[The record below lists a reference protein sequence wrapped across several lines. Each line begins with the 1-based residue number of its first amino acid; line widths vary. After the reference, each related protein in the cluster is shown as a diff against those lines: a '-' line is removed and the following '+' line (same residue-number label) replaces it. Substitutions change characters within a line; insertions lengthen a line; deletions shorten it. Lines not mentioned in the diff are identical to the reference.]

1 MFGTYHHRKVRWKN
15 DHSTSLG
22 SYRWATEDPNPTAK
36 IAETAHLVAQGEAGI
51 AKGLDPDFV
60 QSVREMD
67 ELEGLVEPRQIEGG
81 DQYHE
86 GDVRGQKR
94 ARIEP
99 AQGESR
105 VEEVVVAEQVP
116 APAAPMGLL
125 SANAVESLKFMATLR
140 QQNGGKA
147 LPKVQ
152 PKAVGGLGGL
162 ADYGSDS
169 D

>member
-1 MFGTYHHRKVRWKN
+1 MNV
-15 DHSTSLG
+15 
-22 SYRWATEDPNPTAK
+22 YRWATEDPNPTAK

-81 DQYHE
+81 EQYHE

-99 AQGESR
+99 VQEGGAG
-105 VEEVVVAEQVP
+105 VEEIVVVERAP

-125 SANAVESLKFMATLR
+125 SANAVESLKFMASLR